1 MTHRGRLVRLLTT
14 LTLLLLSLRD
24 HALQQPRNE
33 RGEIE
38 QVTILKGLFAA
49 AALAIGAIIVAK
61 FTGAANDIPTGP

>member
-1 MTHRGRLVRLLTT
+1 MNPLLRVLALVAFVQSLLHDAAT
-14 LTLLLLSLRD
+14 SPRD
-24 HALQQPRNE
+24 E

-61 FTGAANDIPTGP
+61 FTGAANNIPTGP